1 MTALKIY
8 KVLNNNAAIIKED
21 GQEKIVMGPGIA
33 FQKGKNDTIPRNK
46 VEKIFTIHE
55 ENEKFKQIL
64 ETLPEE
70 HIEAAEEIISY
81 AEGQLSAP
89 LSDHIHI
96 ALVDHLSFA
105 IERVRKGFVIQNKL
119 LNEIKALYKKE
130 YEIGLWAI
138 DLVKEKLKV
147 ELPDDEAGYI
157 ALHIHTAKMDA
168 ENMQKTLKYTNIIK
182 ELIEK
187 IECCFN
193 QKIDENSISYQR
205 LVTHLRYAINRLE
218 SNEAFHVMDDDM
230 LYFIR
235 KKYPESYQC
244 AAGLADYVKTEYDL
258 HLPESEVGYIT
269 LHVQRLNDSYR

>member
-235 KKYPESYQC
+235 QKYPESYQC

>member
-81 AEGQLSAP
+81 AEGRLSAP

-168 ENMQKTLKYTNIIK
+168 ENMQRTLKYTNIIK

>member
-1 MTALKIY
+1 MKIY

-81 AEGQLSAP
+81 AEGRLSAP

-235 KKYPESYQC
+235 KKYPGSYQC

>member
-1 MTALKIY
+1 MKIY

-81 AEGQLSAP
+81 AEGRLSAP

-235 KKYPESYQC
+235 KKYSESYQC

>member
-1 MTALKIY
+1 
-8 KVLNNNAAIIKED
+8 
-21 GQEKIVMGPGIA
+21 MGPGIA
-33 FQKGKNDTIPRNK
+33 FQKGKNDTILRNK

-70 HIEAAEEIISY
+70 HIEVAEEIISY

-105 IERVRKGFVIQNKL
+105 IERIRKGFVVQNKL

-138 DLVKEKLKV
+138 DLIKEKLDID
-147 ELPDDEAGYI
+147 LPDDEAGYI

-230 LYFIR
+230 LYFIQQ
-235 KKYPESYQC
+235 KYPESYRC
-244 AAGLADYVKTEYDL
+244 AAGLADCVKTEYDL

>member
-1 MTALKIY
+1 MKIY
-8 KVLNNNAAIIKED
+8 KVLNNNAAIIKEED
-21 GQEKIVMGPGIA
+21 QEKIVMGPGIA
-33 FQKGKNDTIPRNK
+33 FQKGKNDTILRNK

-70 HIEAAEEIISY
+70 HIEVAEEIISY

-105 IERVRKGFVIQNKL
+105 IERIRKGFVVQNKL

-138 DLVKEKLKV
+138 DLIKEKLDID
-147 ELPDDEAGYI
+147 LPDDEAGYI

-230 LYFIR
+230 LYFIQQ
-235 KKYPESYQC
+235 KYPESYRC

>member
-1 MTALKIY
+1 MKIY
-8 KVLNNNAAIIKED
+8 KVLNNNAAIVKED

-81 AEGQLSAP
+81 AEGRLSAP

>member
-81 AEGQLSAP
+81 AEGRLSAP

-235 KKYPESYQC
+235 QKYPESYQC

>member
-1 MTALKIY
+1 MKIY
-8 KVLNNNAAIIKED
+8 KVLNNNAAIIKEE

-33 FQKGKNDTIPRNK
+33 FQKGKHDTILRNK

-105 IERVRKGFVIQNKL
+105 IERIRKGFVVQNKL

-130 YEIGLWAI
+130 YEIGLWSI
-138 DLVKEKLKV
+138 DLIKEKLDID
-147 ELPDDEAGYI
+147 LPDDEAGYI

-230 LYFIR
+230 LYFIQQ
-235 KKYPESYQC
+235 KYPESYRC

>member
-1 MTALKIY
+1 MKIY

-81 AEGQLSAP
+81 AEGRLSAP

>member
-1 MTALKIY
+1 MKIY
-8 KVLNNNAAIIKED
+8 KVLNNNAAIIKEE

-33 FQKGKNDTIPRNK
+33 FQKGKHDTILRNK

-70 HIEAAEEIISY
+70 HIEVAEEIISY

-105 IERVRKGFVIQNKL
+105 IERIRKGFVVQNKL

-138 DLVKEKLKV
+138 DLIKEKLDID
-147 ELPDDEAGYI
+147 LPDDEAGYI

-230 LYFIR
+230 LYFIQQ
-235 KKYPESYQC
+235 KYPESYRC

>member
-1 MTALKIY
+1 MKIY
-8 KVLNNNAAIIKED
+8 KVLNNNAAIIKEE

-33 FQKGKNDTIPRNK
+33 FQKGKHDTILRNK

-105 IERVRKGFVIQNKL
+105 IERIRKGFVVQNKL

-138 DLVKEKLKV
+138 DLIKEKLDID
-147 ELPDDEAGYI
+147 LPDDEAGYI

-230 LYFIR
+230 LYFIQQ
-235 KKYPESYQC
+235 KYPESYRC

>member
-1 MTALKIY
+1 MKIY

-81 AEGQLSAP
+81 AEGRLSAP

-168 ENMQKTLKYTNIIK
+168 ENMQKTIKYTNIIK

>member
-1 MTALKIY
+1 MKALKIY
-8 KVLNNNAAIIKED
+8 KVLNNNAAIIKEED
-21 GQEKIVMGPGIA
+21 QEKIVMGPGIA
-33 FQKGKNDTIPRNK
+33 FQKGKNDTILRNK

-70 HIEAAEEIISY
+70 HIEVAEEIISY

-105 IERVRKGFVIQNKL
+105 IERIRKGFVVQNKL

-138 DLVKEKLKV
+138 DLIKEKLDID
-147 ELPDDEAGYI
+147 LPDDEAGYI

-230 LYFIR
+230 LYFIQQ
-235 KKYPESYQC
+235 KYPESYRC

>member
-1 MTALKIY
+1 MKIY
-8 KVLNNNAAIIKED
+8 KVLNNNAAIIRED

-81 AEGQLSAP
+81 AEGRLSAP

-119 LNEIKALYKKE
+119 LNEIKALYKRE

-193 QKIDENSISYQR
+193 QKIDESSISYQR

-235 KKYPESYQC
+235 QKYPESYQC

>member
-1 MTALKIY
+1 MKIY
-8 KVLNNNAAIIKED
+8 KVLNNNAAIIKEE

-33 FQKGKNDTIPRNK
+33 FQKGKNDTILRNK

-70 HIEAAEEIISY
+70 HIEVAEEIISY

-105 IERVRKGFVIQNKL
+105 IERIRKGFVVQNKL

-130 YEIGLWAI
+130 YEIGLWSI
-138 DLVKEKLKV
+138 DLIKEKLDID
-147 ELPDDEAGYI
+147 LPDDEAGYI

-218 SNEAFHVMDDDM
+218 SNEAFHVMDNDM
-230 LYFIR
+230 LYFIQQ
-235 KKYPESYQC
+235 KYPESYRC

>member
-1 MTALKIY
+1 MKIY

-81 AEGQLSAP
+81 AEGRLSAP

-138 DLVKEKLKV
+138 DLVKVKLKV

>member
-1 MTALKIY
+1 MKALKIY
-8 KVLNNNAAIIKED
+8 KVLNNNAAIIKEE

-33 FQKGKNDTIPRNK
+33 FQKGKNDTILRNK

-70 HIEAAEEIISY
+70 HIEVAEEIISY

-105 IERVRKGFVIQNKL
+105 IERIRKGFVVQNKL

-138 DLVKEKLKV
+138 DLIKEKLDID
-147 ELPDDEAGYI
+147 LPDDEAGYI

-230 LYFIR
+230 LYFIQQ
-235 KKYPESYQC
+235 KYPESYRC

>member
-1 MTALKIY
+1 MKIY

-81 AEGQLSAP
+81 AEGRLSAP

-258 HLPESEVGYIT
+258 HLPESEDGYIT

>member
-33 FQKGKNDTIPRNK
+33 FQKGKNDTILRQK

-105 IERVRKGFVIQNKL
+105 IERIRKGFVIQNKL

-138 DLVKEKLKV
+138 DLIKEKLDID
-147 ELPDDEAGYI
+147 LPDDEAGYI

-168 ENMQKTLKYTNIIK
+168 ENMQKTLKYTTIIK
-182 ELIEK
+182 EMIEK

-193 QKIDENSISYQR
+193 RTIDENSISYQR

-218 SNEAFHVMDDDM
+218 SDEAFHVMDDDM
-230 LYFIR
+230 LYFIQQ
-235 KKYPESYQC
+235 KYPESYRC

-258 HLPESEVGYIT
+258 HLPESEIGYIT
-269 LHVQRLNDSYR
+269 LHVQRLNDSHI

>member
-1 MTALKIY
+1 MKIY

-81 AEGQLSAP
+81 AEGRLSAP

-105 IERVRKGFVIQNKL
+105 IERVRKGFAIQNKL

>member
-1 MTALKIY
+1 M
-8 KVLNNNAAIIKED
+8 
-21 GQEKIVMGPGIA
+21 
-33 FQKGKNDTIPRNK
+33 
-46 VEKIFTIHE
+46 
-55 ENEKFKQIL
+55 
-64 ETLPEE
+64 
-70 HIEAAEEIISY
+70 
-81 AEGQLSAP
+81 
-89 LSDHIHI
+89 
-96 ALVDHLSFA
+96 
-105 IERVRKGFVIQNKL
+105 
-119 LNEIKALYKKE
+119 
-130 YEIGLWAI
+130 
-138 DLVKEKLKV
+138 KV

>member
-187 IECCFN
+187 SNAVSIRRLTKTASHISVLSRISGMPSTGWNQMKRFMSWTMTCFISSG
-193 QKIDENSISYQR
+193 KSILKATDVRQGWR
-205 LVTHLRYAINRLE
+205 
-218 SNEAFHVMDDDM
+218 
-230 LYFIR
+230 
-235 KKYPESYQC
+235 
-244 AAGLADYVKTEYDL
+244 
-258 HLPESEVGYIT
+258 IT
-269 LHVQRLNDSYR
+269 

>member
-1 MTALKIY
+1 MKIY

-81 AEGQLSAP
+81 AEGRLSAP

-105 IERVRKGFVIQNKL
+105 IERIRKGFVIQNKL

>member
-81 AEGQLSAP
+81 AEGRLSAP

-105 IERVRKGFVIQNKL
+105 IERIRKGFVIQNKL

>member
-8 KVLNNNAAIIKED
+8 KVLNNNAAIVKED

-81 AEGQLSAP
+81 AEGRLSAP

>member
-1 MTALKIY
+1 MKIY

-33 FQKGKNDTIPRNK
+33 FQKGKNDTIIRKK

-64 ETLPEE
+64 ETLPEN
-70 HIEAAEEIISY
+70 HIEVAEEIISY

-105 IERVRKGFVIQNKL
+105 IERIQKDLTVRNKL

-138 DLVKEKLKV
+138 ELVKEKLNID
-147 ELPDDEAGYI
+147 LPEDEAGYI

-168 ENMQKTLKYTNIIK
+168 ENMHTTLKYTTIIK

-187 IECCFN
+187 IESFFD

-205 LVTHLRYAINRLE
+205 LVTHLRYAINRFE

-230 LYFIR
+230 LYFI
-235 KKYPESYQC
+235 KQKYPISYRC
-244 AAGLADYVKTEYDL
+244 GVELADYLKTEYELD
-258 HLPESEVGYIT
+258 LPESEIGYIT
-269 LHVQRLNDSYR
+269 LHIQRLNDL

>member
-33 FQKGKNDTIPRNK
+33 FQKGKNDTIPSNK

-105 IERVRKGFVIQNKL
+105 IERIRKGFVIQNKL

-182 ELIEK
+182 ELIGK

-235 KKYPESYQC
+235 QKYPESYRC

>member
-81 AEGQLSAP
+81 AEGRLSAP

-105 IERVRKGFVIQNKL
+105 IERVRKGFAIQNKL

>member
-81 AEGQLSAP
+81 AEGRLSAP

-168 ENMQKTLKYTNIIK
+168 ENMQKTIKYTNIIK